1 MKAAPAR
8 AMRLD
13 VFSRFSRPFEMG
25 QYGVSFFTAGLLA
38 LLILIVGVPVLMVVL
53 MSLRTGFPGEGGPLT
68 LQNFFDVYAD
78 AGTYAVLGNTL
89 LFALGS
95 VAVALLFAI
104 PLSWLLMRTDIP
116 FKKTFYVLLTVGI
129 LIPVFLRTIAWI
141 LLLSPRIGL
150 LNQVADADFRSG
162 RAAFEPLHHYWNG
175 FYPGSLLR
183 SGRVFHA
190 FRSIPHDGSLPGRG
204 SLYLGGR

>member
-1 MKAAPAR
+1 MKAVPAR
-8 AMRLD
+8 GMRID
-13 VFSRFSRPFEMG
+13 VLSRFSKPFEVG
-25 QYGVSFFTAGLLA
+25 QYGVTFFTAGLLA
-38 LLILIVGVPVLMVVL
+38 LLILIVGVPVLMVAL

-68 LQNFFDVYAD
+68 LQNFVDVYAD
-78 AGTYAVLGNTL
+78 VGTYEVLGNTL

-95 VAVALLFAI
+95 VTVALLFSI

-150 LNQVADADFRSG
+150 LNKWLVEIFDLARPAYATAQRNDKVATAPRPV
-162 RAAFEPLHHYWNG
+162 RT
-175 FYPGSLLR
+175 
-183 SGRVFHA
+183 V
-190 FRSIPHDGSLPGRG
+190 
-204 SLYLGGR
+204 